1 MHFSAGGRYENL
13 EVYAVVQSIDETI
26 FKCDELALAFLRVQ
40 NLPPAFLL
48 HLDKILT
55 KPNILTY
62 KSMPSSF
69 KYHNAKKNPPK
80 EFLPKNSSQKIPPK
94 KFLPKNF
101 SQNILPIKFLTKKF
115 LQKILQ
121 KLPKVYPKIPNN
133 FSKKV

>member
-13 EVYAVVQSIDETI
+13 EVYAVVQGIDETI

-62 KSMPSSF
+62 KSIPSSF
-69 KYHNAKKNPPK
+69 KIPQRKKKSSKRIPPK
-80 EFLPKNSSQKIPPK
+80 EFLQKDSSKKIPPKNSSQKYFEKI
-94 KFLPKNF
+94 PKN
-101 SQNILPIKFLTKKF
+101 S
-115 LQKILQ
+115 LQK
-121 KLPKVYPKIPNN
+121 
-133 FSKKV
+133 SKQFLKRFPSF